1 MFGEIYGIRE
11 QNLSKN
17 KGQIRD
23 IPMRTFAKNK
33 GQSLGQK

>member
-1 MFGEIYGIRE
+1 MFGEICGICE

-23 IPMRTFAKNK
+23 IPMRYFAKNK
-33 GQSLGQK
+33 GQSPGQK

>member
-1 MFGEIYGIRE
+1 MFGEIYGIHE

-23 IPMRTFAKNK
+23 IPLRYFAKNK

>member
-23 IPMRTFAKNK
+23 IPMPYFAKNK
-33 GQSLGQK
+33 GQILGKK